1 MKRIF
6 IAFLSLLMASML
18 NAAEFRDVKDISG
31 DIVKVPIN
39 VEKIA
44 TLWYANNQ
52 IVLMLGGAD
61 KIVATTDL
69 IKNNKWFAH
78 IYPRISSIPNGVN
91 GKDLQVEELV
101 KLSPDI
107 VIAADK
113 KNKEE
118 LTKNGFTV
126 LYPSFTNH
134 ADMKKSVSIMAEA
147 IGGNAPKIA
156 QKFNEYFDG
165 NLKRVLSKTDK
176 IAASDRPKV
185 LHIAD
190 GKNLFKVDGTNTI
203 IDEWIRVAGGQNA
216 VQKAGNMLEIN
227 AEEIPNMNPD
237 VIIIGRAKA
246 PEILKKIYEN
256 PIYADTNAVKNKRV
270 YVNPTGV
277 FSWDRYGAEGA
288 LQILWA
294 AKILHP
300 DLFKDINIEAETKKF
315 YKEFLHYDLSDKE
328 VGYILN
334 GLGPEG
340 K

>member
-18 NAAEFRDVKDISG
+18 NAAQLREIKDISG
-31 DIVKVPIN
+31 DIVKVPVN

-44 TLWYANNQ
+44 IFWYANNH
-52 IVLMLGGAD
+52 IVLMLGGTD

-78 IYPRISSIPNGVN
+78 VYPRISSIPKGVN
-91 GKDLQVEELV
+91 GKSLQAEELV
-101 KLSPDI
+101 KLNPDI

-113 KNKEE
+113 NNKEE
-118 LTKNGFTV
+118 LLKNGFTV

-134 ADMKKSVSIMAEA
+134 ADMKKSISIMAEV
-147 IGGNAPKIA
+147 IGGDAPKIA
-156 QKFNEYFDG
+156 NKFNEYFDG
-165 NLKRVLSKTDK
+165 NLKRVLSKTYK
-176 IAASDRPKV
+176 IAEADRPKV

-190 GKNLFKVDGTNTI
+190 GKNLLKVDGANTI

-216 VQKAGNMLEIN
+216 VSKAGNILELN
-227 AEEIPNMNPD
+227 AEEIININPD

-246 PEILKKIYEN
+246 PEILKKLYEN
-256 PIYADTNAVKNKRV
+256 QVYVGTNAVKNKKV
-270 YVNPTGV
+270 YVNPAGV
-277 FSWDRYGAEGA
+277 FSWDRYGAERA

-294 AKILHP
+294 AKTLHP
-300 DLFKDINIEAETKKF
+300 ELFKDINIEAETKKF

-334 GLGPEG
+334 GLDPEG

>member
-18 NAAEFRDVKDISG
+18 NAAQFRDVKDISG
-31 DIVKVPIN
+31 NVVKVPVN

-52 IVLMLGGAD
+52 IVLILVGAD

-91 GKDLQVEELV
+91 GNKLV
-101 KLSPDI
+101 KLNPDI

-113 KNKEE
+113 NNKEE
-118 LTKNGFTV
+118 LLKNGFTV

-134 ADMKKSVSIMAEA
+134 ADMKKSISIMAEV
-147 IGGNAPKIA
+147 IGGDAPKIA
-156 QKFNEYFDG
+156 KKFNEYFDG

-176 IAASDRPKV
+176 IAEVDRPKV

-190 GKNLFKVDGTNTI
+190 GKNLLKVDGTNTI
-203 IDEWIRVAGGQNA
+203 IDEWIRVAGSQNA
-216 VQKAGNMLEIN
+216 VSKAGNMLELN
-227 AEEIPNMNPD
+227 AEEIININPD

-246 PEILKKIYEN
+246 PEILKKLYEN
-256 PIYADTNAVKNKRV
+256 QVYVGTNAVKNKKV
-270 YVNPTGV
+270 YVNPAGV

-294 AKILHP
+294 AKTLHP
-300 DLFKDINIEAETKKF
+300 ELFKDINIEAETKKF

-334 GLGPEG
+334 GLDPEG

>member
-18 NAAEFRDVKDISG
+18 NAAQFRDVKDISG
-31 DIVKVPIN
+31 NVVKVPVN

-69 IKNNKWFAH
+69 IKNNKWFTH
-78 IYPRISSIPNGVN
+78 VYPRISSIPNGVN
-91 GKDLQVEELV
+91 GKSLQAEELV
-101 KLSPDI
+101 KLNPDI

-118 LTKNGFTV
+118 LTKNSFTV

-134 ADMKKSVSIMAEA
+134 ADMKKSISIMAEV
-147 IGGNAPKIA
+147 IGDDAPKIA

-176 IAASDRPKV
+176 IAVSDRPKV

-190 GKNLFKVDGTNTI
+190 GKNLLKVDGTNTI

-216 VQKAGNMLEIN
+216 VQKAGNMLELN
-227 AEEIPNMNPD
+227 AEEI
-237 VIIIGRAKA
+237 
-246 PEILKKIYEN
+246 
-256 PIYADTNAVKNKRV
+256 
-270 YVNPTGV
+270 
-277 FSWDRYGAEGA
+277 
-288 LQILWA
+288 
-294 AKILHP
+294 
-300 DLFKDINIEAETKKF
+300 ININPA
-315 YKEFLHYDLSDKE
+315 
-328 VGYILN
+328 
-334 GLGPEG
+334 
-340 K
+340 

>member
-18 NAAEFRDVKDISG
+18 NAAQFRDVKDISG
-31 DIVKVPIN
+31 NVVKVPVN

-52 IVLMLGGAD
+52 IVLMLVGAD

-91 GKDLQVEELV
+91 GNKLV
-101 KLSPDI
+101 KLNPDI

-113 KNKEE
+113 NNKEE
-118 LTKNGFTV
+118 LLKNGFTV

-134 ADMKKSVSIMAEA
+134 ADMKKSISIMAEV
-147 IGGNAPKIA
+147 IGGDAPKIA
-156 QKFNEYFDG
+156 KKFNEYFDG

-176 IAASDRPKV
+176 IAEVDRPKV

-190 GKNLFKVDGTNTI
+190 GKNLLKVDGTNTI
-203 IDEWIRVAGGQNA
+203 IDEWIRVAGSQNA
-216 VQKAGNMLEIN
+216 VSKAGNMLELN
-227 AEEIPNMNPD
+227 AEEIININPD

-246 PEILKKIYEN
+246 PEILKKLYEN
-256 PIYADTNAVKNKRV
+256 QVYVGTNAVKNKKV
-270 YVNPTGV
+270 YVNPAGV

-294 AKILHP
+294 AKTLHP
-300 DLFKDINIEAETKKF
+300 ELFKDINIEAETKKF

-334 GLGPEG
+334 GLDPEG

>member
-6 IAFLSLLMASML
+6 IAFLLLLMASML
-18 NAAEFRDVKDISG
+18 NAAQFRDVKDISG
-31 DIVKVPIN
+31 NVVKAPVN

-44 TLWYANNQ
+44 TLWYANNH

-78 IYPRISSIPNGVN
+78 VYPRISSIPNGVN
-91 GKDLQVEELV
+91 GKSLQAEELV
-101 KLSPDI
+101 KLNPDI

-113 KNKEE
+113 NNKEE
-118 LTKNGFTV
+118 LLKNGFTV

-134 ADMKKSVSIMAEA
+134 ADMKKSISIMAEV
-147 IGGNAPKIA
+147 IGGDAPKIA
-156 QKFNEYFDG
+156 NKFNEYFDG
-165 NLKRVLSKTDK
+165 NLKRVLSKTYK
-176 IAASDRPKV
+176 IAEADRPKV

-190 GKNLFKVDGTNTI
+190 GKNLLKADGTNTI

-216 VQKAGNMLEIN
+216 VSKAGNMLELN
-227 AEEIPNMNPD
+227 AEEIININPD

-246 PEILKKIYEN
+246 PEILKKLYEN
-256 PIYADTNAVKNKRV
+256 QVYVGTNAVKNKKV
-270 YVNPTGV
+270 YVNPAGV

-294 AKILHP
+294 AKTLHP
-300 DLFKDINIEAETKKF
+300 ELFKDINIEAETKKF

-334 GLGPEG
+334 GLDPEG

>member
-6 IAFLSLLMASML
+6 IAFLSLLVASTL
-18 NAAEFRDVKDISG
+18 NAAQFRDVKDISG
-31 DIVKVPIN
+31 DIVKVPVN

-52 IVLMLGGAD
+52 IVLMLAGAD

-78 IYPRISSIPNGVN
+78 VYPRISSIPNGVN
-91 GKDLQVEELV
+91 GKSLQAEELV
-101 KLSPDI
+101 KLNPDI

-113 KNKEE
+113 NNKEE
-118 LTKNGFTV
+118 LLKNGFTV

-147 IGGNAPKIA
+147 IGSDAPKIA
-156 QKFNEYFDG
+156 EKFNEYFDG

-190 GKNLFKVDGTNTI
+190 GKNLLKVDGTNTI

-216 VQKAGNMLEIN
+216 VSKAGNMLELN
-227 AEEIPNMNPD
+227 AEEIIKINPD

-246 PEILKKIYEN
+246 PEILKKLYEDQV
-256 PIYADTNAVKNKRV
+256 YVSTNAVKNKKV
-270 YVNPTGV
+270 YVNPAGV

-294 AKILHP
+294 AKTLHP
-300 DLFKDINIEAETKKF
+300 ELFKDVDIAAETKKF
-315 YKEFLHYDLSDKE
+315 YKEFLHYDLNDSE
-328 VGYILN
+328 VSYILN
-334 GLGPEG
+334 GLDPEE

>member
-1 MKRIF
+1 MKKF
-6 IAFLSLLMASML
+6 FMALVVLFASLLL
-18 NAAEFRDVKDISG
+18 NVAEFRDVKDITG
-31 DIVKVPIN
+31 DVVKVPAK

-52 IVLMLGGAD
+52 IILMLGGAD

-91 GKDLQVEELV
+91 GKDLQVEELI
-101 KLSPDI
+101 KLSPDV

-134 ADMKKSVSIMAEA
+134 ADMKKSVSIMAEV
-147 IGGNAPKIA
+147 IGGDAPKIA
-156 QKFNEYFDG
+156 EKFNEYFDG
-165 NLKRVLSKTDK
+165 NLKKVLSKTDK

-277 FSWDRYGAEGA
+277 FSWD
-288 LQILWA
+288 
-294 AKILHP
+294 
-300 DLFKDINIEAETKKF
+300 
-315 YKEFLHYDLSDKE
+315 
-328 VGYILN
+328 
-334 GLGPEG
+334 
-340 K
+340 

>member
-1 MKRIF
+1 MKNF
-6 IAFLSLLMASML
+6 FMALVVLFASLLL
-18 NAAEFRDVKDISG
+18 NAAEFRDVKDITG
-31 DIVKVPIN
+31 DVVKVPAK

-52 IVLMLGGAD
+52 IILMLGGAD

-78 IYPRISSIPNGVN
+78 VYPRISSIPNGVN
-91 GKDLQVEELV
+91 GKDLQVEELI
-101 KLSPDI
+101 KLSPDV

-134 ADMKKSVSIMAEA
+134 ADMKKSVSIMAEV
-147 IGGNAPKIA
+147 IGGDAPKIA
-156 QKFNEYFDG
+156 EKFNEYFDG
-165 NLKRVLSKTDK
+165 NLKKVLSKTDK
-176 IAASDRPKV
+176 IAAPDRPKV

-246 PEILKKIYEN
+246 PEI
-256 PIYADTNAVKNKRV
+256 
-270 YVNPTGV
+270 
-277 FSWDRYGAEGA
+277 
-288 LQILWA
+288 
-294 AKILHP
+294 
-300 DLFKDINIEAETKKF
+300 FKDIDIAAETKKF
-315 YKEFLHYDLSDKE
+315 YKEFLHYELSDDE
-328 VGYILN
+328 VNYILN
-334 GLGPEG
+334 GLDPTG

>member
-1 MKRIF
+1 MRKIF
-6 IAFLSLLMASML
+6 TALVALMAAFSI
-18 NAAEFRDVKDISG
+18 NAAEFREIKDISG
-31 DIVKVPIN
+31 DIVKVPVN
-39 VEKIA
+39 VEKVA

-91 GKDLQVEELV
+91 GKSLQVEELV

-118 LTKNGFTV
+118 LTKNGFNV

-134 ADMKKSVSIMAEA
+134 ADMKKSVAIMADA
-147 IGGNAPKIA
+147 IGGDAPKIA
-156 QKFNEYFDG
+156 QNE
-165 NLKRVLSKTDK
+165 
-176 IAASDRPKV
+176 RPKA
-185 LHIAD
+185 LHIAED
-190 GKNLFKVDGTNTI
+190 KNLFKVDGSNTI
-203 IDEWIRVAGGQNA
+203 IDEWISVTGVINA
-216 VQKAGNMLEIN
+216 VQAKGNMLEIN
-227 AEEIPNMNPD
+227 AEEIPNINPD
-237 VIIIGRAKA
+237 VIIIGRAKSPDA
-246 PEILKKIYEN
+246 IEKIYEN
-256 PIYADTNAVKNKRV
+256 KVYAGINAVKNKKV
-270 YVNPTGV
+270 FINPAGV

-294 AKILHP
+294 AKTLHP
-300 DLFKDINIEAETKKF
+300 EIFKDLDIATETKKF
-315 YKEFLHYDLSDKE
+315 YKEFLHYDLNDNE
-328 VGYILN
+328 VNYILN
-334 GLGPEG
+334 GLDPTV

>member
-1 MKRIF
+1 MRKIF
-6 IAFLSLLMASML
+6 TALVALMAAFSI
-18 NAAEFRDVKDISG
+18 NAAEFREIKDISG
-31 DIVKVPIN
+31 DIVKVPVN
-39 VEKIA
+39 VEKVA

-91 GKDLQVEELV
+91 GKSLQVEELV

-118 LTKNGFTV
+118 LTKNGFNV

-134 ADMKKSVSIMAEA
+134 ADMKKSVAIMADA
-147 IGGNAPKIA
+147 IGGDAPKIA
-156 QKFNEYFDG
+156 QNE
-165 NLKRVLSKTDK
+165 
-176 IAASDRPKV
+176 RPKA
-185 LHIAD
+185 LHIAED
-190 GKNLFKVDGTNTI
+190 KNLFKVDGSNTI
-203 IDEWIRVAGGQNA
+203 IDEWISVTGVINA
-216 VQKAGNMLEIN
+216 VQAKGNMLEIN
-227 AEEIPNMNPD
+227 AEEIPNINPD
-237 VIIIGRAKA
+237 VIIIGRAKSPDA
-246 PEILKKIYEN
+246 IEKIYEN
-256 PIYADTNAVKNKRV
+256 KVYAGINAVKNKKV
-270 YVNPTGV
+270 FINPAGV

-294 AKILHP
+294 AKTLHP
-300 DLFKDINIEAETKKF
+300 EIFKDLDIATETKKF
-315 YKEFLHYDLSDKE
+315 YKEFLHYDLNDNE
-328 VGYILN
+328 VNYILN
-334 GLGPEG
+334 GLDPTG

>member
-18 NAAEFRDVKDISG
+18 NAAEFREVKDISG
-31 DIVKVPIN
+31 DIVKVPVN

-190 GKNLFKVDGTNTI
+190 GKNLLKVDGTNTI

-216 VQKAGNMLEIN
+216 VSKAGNMLEIN
-227 AEEIPNMNPD
+227 AEEIININPD

-246 PEILKKIYEN
+246 PEILKKLYEDQV
-256 PIYADTNAVKNKRV
+256 YAGTNAVKNKKV
-270 YVNPTGV
+270 YVNPAGV

-294 AKILHP
+294 AKTLHP
-300 DLFKDINIEAETKKF
+300 ELFKDINIEAETKKF

-334 GLGPEG
+334 GLDPEG

>member
-1 MKRIF
+1 MALVVLF
-6 IAFLSLLMASML
+6 ASLLL
-18 NAAEFRDVKDISG
+18 NVAEFRDVKDITG
-31 DIVKVPIN
+31 DVVKVPAK

-52 IVLMLGGAD
+52 IILMLGGAD

-91 GKDLQVEELV
+91 GKDLQVEELI
-101 KLSPDI
+101 KLSPDV

-134 ADMKKSVSIMAEA
+134 ADMKRSVSIMAEV
-147 IGGNAPKIA
+147 IGGDAPKIA
-156 QKFNEYFDG
+156 EKFNEYFDG
-165 NLKRVLSKTDK
+165 NLKKVLSKTDK

-300 DLFKDINIEAETKKF
+300 EIFKDIDIAAETKKF
-315 YKEFLHYDLSDKE
+315 YKEFLHYELSDDE
-328 VGYILN
+328 VNYILN
-334 GLGPEG
+334 GLDPTG

>member
-1 MKRIF
+1 MKKF
-6 IAFLSLLMASML
+6 FMALVVLFAGLLL
-18 NAAEFRDVKDISG
+18 NAAEFRDVKDVTG
-31 DIVKVPIN
+31 DVVKVPAK

-52 IVLMLGGAD
+52 IILMLGGAD

-78 IYPRISSIPNGVN
+78 IYPRITSIPNGVN
-91 GKDLQVEELV
+91 GKDLQVEELI
-101 KLSPDI
+101 KLSPDV

-118 LTKNGFTV
+118 LTKSGFTV

-134 ADMKKSVSIMAEA
+134 ADMKKSVSIMAEV
-147 IGGNAPKIA
+147 IGGDAPKIA
-156 QKFNEYFDG
+156 EKFNEYFDG
-165 NLKRVLSKTDK
+165 NLKKTLSKTNK

-246 PEILKKIYEN
+246 PEILKKLYEN

-300 DLFKDINIEAETKKF
+300 EIFKDIDIAAETKKF
-315 YKEFLHYDLSDKE
+315 YKEFLHYELSDDE
-328 VGYILN
+328 VNYILN
-334 GLGPEG
+334 GLDPTG

>member
-18 NAAEFRDVKDISG
+18 NAAQFRDVKDISG
-31 DIVKVPIN
+31 NVVKVPVN

-52 IVLMLGGAD
+52 IVLMLVGAD

-78 IYPRISSIPNGVN
+78 VYPRISSIPNGVN
-91 GKDLQVEELV
+91 GKSLQAEELV
-101 KLSPDI
+101 KLNPDI

-113 KNKEE
+113 NNKEE
-118 LTKNGFTV
+118 LLKNGFTV

-134 ADMKKSVSIMAEA
+134 ADMKKSISIMAEV
-147 IGGNAPKIA
+147 IGGDAPKIA
-156 QKFNEYFDG
+156 NKFSEYFDG

-190 GKNLFKVDGTNTI
+190 GKNLLKVDGTNTI

-216 VQKAGNMLEIN
+216 VSKAGNMLELN
-227 AEEIPNMNPD
+227 AEEIININPD

-246 PEILKKIYEN
+246 PEILKKLYEN
-256 PIYADTNAVKNKRV
+256 QVYVGTNAVKNKKV
-270 YVNPTGV
+270 YVNPAGV

-294 AKILHP
+294 AKTLHP
-300 DLFKDINIEAETKKF
+300 ELFKDVDIAAETKKF
-315 YKEFLHYDLSDKE
+315 YKEFLHYDLSDK
-328 VGYILN
+328 
-334 GLGPEG
+334 
-340 K
+340 